1 MASFQSLIDRIDQ
14 HESFIGEKFDTLG
27 DKVSKIDRTLA
38 AHIAVEVKTTNDS
51 DKFNAE
57 VKKALWGNGK
67 PGLTDRVKTM
77 ELFGHAAFWVAT
89 AIIVP
94 SVGYTLYIGLQSLA
108 HHFGWL

>member
-1 MASFQSLIDRIDQ
+1 MASFQALIDRIDQ
-14 HESFIGEKFDTLG
+14 HESFIGEKFDTLS
-27 DKVSKIDRTLA
+27 DKVSAIDRTLSS
-38 AHIAVEVKTTNDS
+38 HIAVEARATGDS
-51 DKFNAE
+51 DKFNAD

-67 PGLTDRVKTM
+67 PGLADRVKTI
-77 ELFGHAAFWVAT
+77 EVFGRGAFWVAS